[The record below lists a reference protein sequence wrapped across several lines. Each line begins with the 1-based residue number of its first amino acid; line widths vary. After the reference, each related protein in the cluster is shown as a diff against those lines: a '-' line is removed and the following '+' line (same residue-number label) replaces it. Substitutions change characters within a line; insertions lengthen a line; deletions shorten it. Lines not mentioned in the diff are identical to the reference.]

1 MPARCFFSP
10 QATGIDGFPTSVT
23 FGGLSSE
30 VKEAFLKM
38 VVPLL
43 LHRKD
48 LEVGA
53 TRHAPHAARRTPHQ
67 QTAPRSDE
75 LTRWTFLLAGAPVF
89 RYMVR
94 CALPSD

>member
-1 MPARCFFSP
+1 MPARCLAFPSP

-53 TRHAPHAARRTPHQ
+53 ARRTPHA
-67 QTAPRSDE
+67 AP
-75 LTRWTFLLAGAPVF
+75 AN
-89 RYMVR
+89 
-94 CALPSD
+94 CATQR